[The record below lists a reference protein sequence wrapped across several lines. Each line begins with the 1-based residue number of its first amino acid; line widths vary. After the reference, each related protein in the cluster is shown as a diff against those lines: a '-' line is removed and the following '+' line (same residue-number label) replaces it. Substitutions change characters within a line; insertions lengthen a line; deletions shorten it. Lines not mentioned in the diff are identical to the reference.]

1 VPDAPYLTPAQL
13 RASVTAVVDEAKYPD
28 ATLADLVAEFEW
40 VAEDYRGVA
49 FTPRTTT
56 ETVRYD
62 AAMPVVVLK
71 WAKVRTITTV
81 TADGTAITAGN
92 YTVDLANGTLAWYA
106 VGGTSSNRFAVA
118 DVVVAYDHGYDQP
131 PPLVLRACRQY
142 VRSCALADLS
152 GMPRDVIGQS
162 IDGGYTRYST
172 PDKAADRLLNSLPD
186 LRAGVA

>member
-1 VPDAPYLTPAQL
+1 
-13 RASVTAVVDEAKYPD
+13 
-28 ATLADLVAEFEW
+28 
-40 VAEDYRGVA
+40 
-49 FTPRTTT
+49 
-56 ETVRYD
+56 
-62 AAMPVVVLK
+62 
-71 WAKVRTITTV
+71 
-81 TADGTAITAGN
+81 
-92 YTVDLANGTLAWYA
+92 LAWYA

-172 PDKAADRLLNSLPD
+172 PDKAAGRPTGYLEVDRLLNSLPD